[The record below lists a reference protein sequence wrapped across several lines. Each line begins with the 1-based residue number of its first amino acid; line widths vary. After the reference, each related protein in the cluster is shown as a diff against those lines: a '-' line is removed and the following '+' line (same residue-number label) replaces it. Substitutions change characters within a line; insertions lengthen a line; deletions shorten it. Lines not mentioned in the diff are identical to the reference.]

1 MREATNTSRIGLL
14 GVLIIPAALFTAGV
28 HFYLAVSPTSP
39 EPQLRAMFMI
49 AALGYLV
56 TLAALYAP
64 LRVLS
69 PVRWLAR
76 LGLLMVTVATIAAYF
91 VVVGFYFDTL
101 GLVDKA
107 VEAVLALA
115 LVIDGSRAMRA
126 RYVQDQV
133 DQDHGESAGRAA
145 AA

>member
-1 MREATNTSRIGLL
+1 MREARHTSRIGLL
-14 GVLIIPAALFTAGV
+14 GAVIIPAALFTAGAHV
-28 HFYLAVSPTSP
+28 YLAVSPASP
-39 EPQLRAMFMI
+39 EPQLRVVFML
-49 AALGYLV
+49 AALGYLT

-64 LRVLS
+64 LRVLD

-133 DQDHGESAGRAA
+133 DQDRGESAGRAA